1 MKRTFDKRVRIRA
14 MRPKSLNIQGPFS
27 NKAAEET

>member
-1 MKRTFDKRVRIRA
+1 MKKTLDKRVRIRA

-27 NKAAEET
+27 NKATEET